1 MSKIREAFAKKDA
14 FIPFIT
20 AGDPSLDK
28 TIEYILE
35 LEKAGAALIEL
46 GIPFSDPIAEGP
58 VVQAANVRALANG
71 CTTDQVFEMVEKLR
85 KQTNIPV
92 VFQAYLNQVFKY
104 GTDRFC
110 ARCQEAG
117 VDGIIIPDMPFE
129 EKGEVKE
136 FAQKYGVDLISII
149 VPAPQERVEKIAKDA
164 TGYIY
169 LATALGETDNR
180 ADIKELTAQIRS
192 VTDVPIA
199 IGLGAS
205 NHQGVQDALKYADGF
220 IVNATIVKI
229 IGKCGANAHVTIR
242 DFVKNLL

>member
-136 FAQKYGVDLISII
+136 FAKKYGVDLISII
-149 VPAPQERVEKIAKDA
+149 VPAPQERVEKIAKD
-164 TGYIY
+164 GQIY
-169 LATALGETDNR
+169 A
-180 ADIKELTAQIRS
+180 KENFN
-192 VTDVPIA
+192 
-199 IGLGAS
+199 S
-205 NHQGVQDALKYADGF
+205 NLNTNNVMNVYDELL
-220 IVNATIVKI
+220 
-229 IGKCGANAHVTIR
+229 R
-242 DFVKNLL
+242 D

>member
-92 VFQAYLNQVFKY
+92 VFHGLDFVSLAKLQPVFAGYSVSMISPFFAPAALNIY
-104 GTDRFC
+104 N
-110 ARCQEAG
+110 
-117 VDGIIIPDMPFE
+117 E
-129 EKGEVKE
+129 E
-136 FAQKYGVDLISII
+136 
-149 VPAPQERVEKIAKDA
+149 P
-164 TGYIY
+164 
-169 LATALGETDNR
+169 
-180 ADIKELTAQIRS
+180 
-192 VTDVPIA
+192 PIA
-199 IGLGAS
+199 VLYVAS
-205 NHQGVQDALKYADGF
+205 TSTFKVAVHKALLKYHSS
-220 IVNATIVKI
+220 IK
-229 IGKCGANAHVTIR
+229 
-242 DFVKNLL
+242 